1 MKNAHHD
8 ESSASATEGR
18 QHYVMLAVNLALSLA
33 IMYFAMFAMIFGWGE
48 FIQNINF
55 FYMALVMWAPMAIV
69 MLLTMKAMYMN
80 TKLNVVLHVAF
91 VAIFVLSLIGIR
103 AQGLVG
109 DRQFVRSM
117 IPHHSGALLM
127 CKEASLKDPELRA
140 LCFGPDGI
148 IESQTREIGQMKAI
162 LERL

>member
-8 ESSASATEGR
+8 ESSMSATEGR
-18 QHYVMLAVNLALSLA
+18 HHYMMLAINLALSLA
-33 IMYFAMFAMIFGWGE
+33 IMYFAMFAMIFSWGE

-69 MLLTMKAMYMN
+69 MLLTMKSMYMN
-80 TKLNVVLHVAF
+80 ARLNVVLHLAF
-91 VAIFVLSLIGIR
+91 AAIFLLSLIGIR

-109 DRQFVRSM
+109 DRQFVQSM

-127 CKEASLKDPELRA
+127 CQEASLKDPELRA
-140 LCFGPDGI
+140 LCFGPNGI